1 MNEKAKSVMKFME
14 QNPEYKGKFVGWTK
28 KDDLGI
34 SRVDDRWYEC
44 DEYLINFEDLKEVL
58 SGNCSEA

>member
-34 SRVDDRWYEC
+34 SRVDAADGT
-44 DEYLINFEDLKEVL
+44 NAT
-58 SGNCSEA
+58 NT